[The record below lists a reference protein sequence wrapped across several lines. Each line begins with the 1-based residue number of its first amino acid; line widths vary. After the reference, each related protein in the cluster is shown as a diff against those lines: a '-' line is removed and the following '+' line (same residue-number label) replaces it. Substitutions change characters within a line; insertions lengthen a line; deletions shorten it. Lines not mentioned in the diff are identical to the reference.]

1 MFWIIGTILVVFGI
15 YEIVSAIVDLQKKK
29 KNKDH

>member
-1 MFWIIGTILVVFGI
+1 MFWIIGTILVAFGI